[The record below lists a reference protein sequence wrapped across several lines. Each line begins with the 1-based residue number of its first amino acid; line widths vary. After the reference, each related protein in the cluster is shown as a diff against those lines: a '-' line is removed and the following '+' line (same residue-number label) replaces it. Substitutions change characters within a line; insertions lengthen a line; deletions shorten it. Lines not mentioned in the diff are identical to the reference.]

1 MCEESSR
8 TVAKNK
14 KNQKPT
20 KSEGN
25 KENDILNYKLKQQL
39 PLTRSQIFKQTMNS
53 IPNVESKQNENPEVI
68 KGKMLR

>member
-39 PLTRSQIFKQTMNS
+39 PLTKSQIFKQTMNS
-53 IPNVESKQNENPEVI
+53 IQNVESKQNENPEVI